1 MIKSLKHMLQVAA
14 FAVRCSRRRPGVC
27 RRALPGIWYD
37 HTGRG
42 AVEIV
47 KCGSNLCGKLVWLK
61 NASHKE
67 GCGLQILGDVK
78 PVSNGV
84 WDGGW
89 IIDPEKDLNTKYS
102 VELTLVNPKSLKVVG
117 YLGTKFFSETMM
129 WKRAPGRPQA
139 LRRLSGALG
148 SSVLGPCGCVRGPPV
163 LVAPR
168 KDVER
173 PAEAQCG

>member
-14 FAVRCSRRRPGVC
+14 FAGV
-27 RRALPGIWYD
+27 AVGAGPAFAAEPTGIWYD

-67 GCGLQILGDVK
+67 GCGLQIIGDVK
-78 PVSNGV
+78 PLSSGV

-89 IIDPEKDLNTKYS
+89 IYRSREGPQDQIQR
-102 VELTLVNPKSLKVVG
+102 
-117 YLGTKFFSETMM
+117 
-129 WKRAPGRPQA
+129 RADAYESQVAEG
-139 LRRLSGALG
+139 RRLPGHE
-148 SSVLGPCGCVRGPPV
+148 VPQRDH
-163 LVAPR
+163 
-168 KDVER
+168 DVEAR
-173 PAEAQCG
+173 AGDLKRCGA

>member
-1 MIKSLKHMLQVAA
+1 MTKRLKHMLQVAA
-14 FAVRCSRRRPGVC
+14 FAGV
-27 RRALPGIWYD
+27 AAGAGPAFAADPTGIWYD

-78 PVSNGV
+78 PVSSGV

-89 IIDPEKDLNTKYS
+89 IIDPEKDLKTKYS
-102 VELTLVNPKSLKVVG
+102 VELTLMNPKSLKVVG
-117 YLGTKFFSETMM
+117 YLGTKFFSETMT
-129 WKRAPGRPQA
+129 WKRAPSDLKRC
-139 LRRLSGALG
+139 GA
-148 SSVLGPCGCVRGPPV
+148 
-163 LVAPR
+163 
-168 KDVER
+168 
-173 PAEAQCG
+173 

>member
-1 MIKSLKHMLQVAA
+1 MIKGLKHGLQVAV
-14 FAVRCSRRRPGVC
+14 FAMVAGSASATLAAEPTG
-27 RRALPGIWYD
+27 LWYD

-61 NASHKE
+61 NPSHKE
-67 GCGLQILGDVK
+67 GCGLQIFGDVK
-78 PVSNGV
+78 PVANGV
-84 WDGGW
+84 WDRGW

-129 WKRAPGRPQA
+129 WKRAPADLKRC
-139 LRRLSGALG
+139 GA
-148 SSVLGPCGCVRGPPV
+148 
-163 LVAPR
+163 
-168 KDVER
+168 
-173 PAEAQCG
+173 

>member
-1 MIKSLKHMLQVAA
+1 MIKGLEHVLRVAVFATIAGGASPA
-14 FAVRCSRRRPGVC
+14 FAAEPTG
-27 RRALPGIWYD
+27 LWYD

-47 KCGSNLCGKLVWLK
+47 KCGNNLCGKLVWLK

-67 GCGLQILGDVK
+67 GCGLQIFGNVK
-78 PVSNGV
+78 PVANNV

-117 YLGTKFFSETMM
+117 YMGTKFFSETMM
-129 WKRAPGRPQA
+129 WKRAPDDLKRC
-139 LRRLSGALG
+139 GA
-148 SSVLGPCGCVRGPPV
+148 
-163 LVAPR
+163 
-168 KDVER
+168 
-173 PAEAQCG
+173 